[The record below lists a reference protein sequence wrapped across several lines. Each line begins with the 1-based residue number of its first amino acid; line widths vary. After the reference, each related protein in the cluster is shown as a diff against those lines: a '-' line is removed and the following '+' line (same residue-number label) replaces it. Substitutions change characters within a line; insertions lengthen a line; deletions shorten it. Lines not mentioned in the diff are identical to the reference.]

1 MIDTETEAPEKYV
14 SEHII
19 SASTAGNIILRRTS
33 FLRTVPGRFVAV
45 FKLADLEIKAR
56 GDTKIEVF
64 KKLLET
70 LHNKTRESETE
81 FRGRFHAAR
90 GRHEGALYPRRE
102 FVTIPDSTHADRRF
116 TGW

>member
-1 MIDTETEAPEKYV
+1 MSPNTSSVRQPQVI
-14 SEHII
+14 
-19 SASTAGNIILRRTS
+19 IILRRTS

-56 GDTKIEVF
+56 GDSKLEVF
-64 KKLLET
+64 KKLLAK
-70 LHNKTRESETE
+70 LRSETQATESE

-90 GRHEGALYPRRE
+90 ARHEGVLYPRRE
-102 FVTIPDSTHADRRF
+102 VVTIPESTHADRRF